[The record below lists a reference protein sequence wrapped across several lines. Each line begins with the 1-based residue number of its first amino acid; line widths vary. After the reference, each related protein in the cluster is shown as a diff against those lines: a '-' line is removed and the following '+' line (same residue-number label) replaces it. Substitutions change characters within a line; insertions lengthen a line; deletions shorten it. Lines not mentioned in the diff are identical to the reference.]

1 MKTTDNHYSISNFN
15 DIIPDEEFETIKNK
29 NIFIL
34 VRMNGCIFCDLMKK
48 EWFDTIKK
56 KQKDNDLIFIDIE
69 RTMLNYFVNKD
80 KMFNDLNLLTG
91 YPSIFLFNTK
101 KLNQYS
107 GKRTCTDFVKFID
120 DKKKNITKEKKA
132 KVANKDDKKITSKQK
147 AAVKKDSKSV
157 PKKVLSKS
165 KDKKVNKEKRDKKGK
180 K

>member
-56 KQKDNDLIFIDIE
+56 KQRDNDLIFIDIE

-80 KMFNDLNLLTG
+80 KMFNDLN
-91 YPSIFLFNTK
+91 SIFIIYHENASPSLTK
-101 KLNQYS
+101 KIKLKPTSNKKTKH
-107 GKRTCTDFVKFID
+107 KRYKEI
-120 DKKKNITKEKKA
+120 KK
-132 KVANKDDKKITSKQK
+132 
-147 AAVKKDSKSV
+147 
-157 PKKVLSKS
+157 
-165 KDKKVNKEKRDKKGK
+165 
-180 K
+180 